1 MLISFAVIAVAS
13 LLATHNFRTG
23 HSIEATVCA
32 LVAGGFAL
40 HAIYLI
46 ALVIVP
52 VALFLLKWGMLAA
65 FAFLCGRFIK
75 NRAMPK
81 GPVQG

>member
-1 MLISFAVIAVAS
+1 MLISLVILAVAA
-13 LLATHNFRTG
+13 LLAAHNFRTG

-40 HAIYLI
+40 HVGYLI
-46 ALVIVP
+46 LVAVVP
-52 VALFLLKWGMLAA
+52 VFLFLLKWALLAG

-75 NRAMPK
+75 NRAMPSARA
-81 GPVQG
+81 